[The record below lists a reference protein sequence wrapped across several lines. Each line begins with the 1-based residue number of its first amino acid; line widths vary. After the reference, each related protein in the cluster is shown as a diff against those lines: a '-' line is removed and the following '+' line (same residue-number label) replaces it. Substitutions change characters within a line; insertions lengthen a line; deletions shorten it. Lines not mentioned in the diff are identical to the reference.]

1 MNYTEKEYWI
11 KAEKSFEILHAC
23 SGCKRKQSFVNT
35 GCFRVNANGNKLDVW
50 LIYQCQKCQHTLNI
64 PIFERISPA
73 KLDKGL
79 YKKFL
84 ENNAELAE
92 QYGRSFSFFKSKKF
106 EVDQNSAS
114 IVLYDKSGKA
124 DEGDSC
130 TGFERIIVHND
141 SGLKL
146 KNEKLV
152 ATVLKISRSAA
163 KKLIDENKI
172 SLSAESTTVIIEFI

>member
-23 SGCKRKQSFVNT
+23 GGCKKKQSFVNT

-50 LIYQCQKCQHTLNI
+50 LIYQCKKCRHTLNI
-64 PIFERISPA
+64 PIFERISPS
-73 KLDKGL
+73 KLDREL
-79 YKKFL
+79 YEKFL

-92 QYGRSFSFFKSKKF
+92 QYGKSFSFLKSRKL
-106 EVDQNSAS
+106 EVDLNSAA
-114 IVLYDKSGKA
+114 IALYDENGKA
-124 DEGDSC
+124 DESDSVISVD
-130 TGFERIIVHND
+130 RIVVHND

-152 ATVLKISRSAA
+152 AMVLKISRSAA

-172 SLSAESTTVIIEFI
+172 SLSAESTAVIIEFI

>member
-35 GCFRVNANGNKLDVW
+35 DCFRVNANGNRLDVW
-50 LIYQCQKCQHTLNI
+50 LIYQCSKCRHTLNV

-73 KLDKGL
+73 KLNKEL
-79 YKKFL
+79 YEKFL

-92 QYGRSFSFFKSKKF
+92 QYGKSYSFFKSRKL
-106 EVDQNSAS
+106 EVDRNSVS
-114 IVLYDKSGKA
+114 IALYDENGKA
-124 DEGDSC
+124 EESD
-130 TGFERIIVHND
+130 TGTTFKRIVVHND

-146 KNEKLV
+146 KNEKLI
-152 ATVLKISRSAA
+152 AMVLKISRSAA

-172 SLSAESTTVIIEFI
+172 SLRTESTTVIIEFI

>member
-50 LIYQCQKCQHTLNI
+50 LIYQCQKCRHTLNI

-73 KLDKGL
+73 KLDKEL
-79 YKKFL
+79 YEKFL

-92 QYGRSFSFFKSKKF
+92 QYGRSFSFFKSKKL
-106 EVDQNSAS
+106 EADLSSAS
-114 IVLYDKSGKA
+114 IALYDENGKA
-124 DEGDSC
+124 DDSDTC
-130 TGFERIIVHND
+130 TNFKRIVVHND

-152 ATVLKISRSAA
+152 AMVLKISRSAA
-163 KKLIDENKI
+163 KRLIDENKI
-172 SLSAESTTVIIEFI
+172 SLSTESTTIIIEFI